1 MIVQFKL
8 SRYFL
13 RPVITVNCGG
23 EEYPALIDTGAVV
36 PVFTFGQ
43 EKIAEIGGRSLY
55 RTTSFGGFG
64 GLCRGELYRV
74 DIDLG
79 VLKYVDLP
87 IICAHNANMPF
98 AFIFPATMF
107 TGFSYTIDD
116 AARTLTVDTR
126 TNETDL
132 RLRIY
137 DGTGE
142 FRVLVGS
149 AKSGDQSE
157 T

>member
-55 RTTSFGGFG
+55 RTAS
-64 GLCRGELYRV
+64 
-74 DIDLG
+74 
-79 VLKYVDLP
+79 
-87 IICAHNANMPF
+87 
-98 AFIFPATMF
+98 
-107 TGFSYTIDD
+107 DD

-149 AKSGDQSE
+149 AKSGDQSGM
-157 T
+157 